1 MKKLFAIFCAVILMP
16 SFSSYAWIGG
26 PFSNNTYFG
35 EDGDDGV
42 YEAVAIPVGGQFNNG
57 IGMYRWG
64 VSNQSAFSDDATIS
78 VSVSVFDDEGNLAQ
92 TFVDVRPVA
101 SNIYFGGT
109 GQISHTWFIEGI
121 SYRGNCDGTA
131 NSGINSITCVGTATN
146 QRDTNL
152 YISSQFRAT
161 FENGGE
167 GVPVSRFSGR
177 GTGQTNDQ
185 FQGIFGNTFEPVPFR
200 FSVFGSKVAS
210 FVTVNG
216 TFSF

>member
-1 MKKLFAIFCAVILMP
+1 MP

-42 YEAVAIPVGGQFNNG
+42 YEAVAIPTNGGFSRNG
-57 IGMYRWG
+57 IGMFRWG
-64 VSNQSAFSDDATIS
+64 VANDSAFTDDATTS
-78 VSVSVFDDEGNLAQ
+78 VSVALFDDQGNVIQ
-92 TFVDVRPVA
+92 SFVDVRPIA

-109 GQISHTWFIEGI
+109 GQISHTWFIEGV

-131 NSGINSITCVGTATN
+131 NSGVNTITCVGTASN
-146 QRDTNL
+146 PQDTNE
-152 YISSQFRAT
+152 YISSQFRAS
-161 FENGGE
+161 FENGGN

-177 GTGQTNDQ
+177 GRGQTADV
-185 FQGIFGNTFEPVPFR
+185 FAGVFGNDFEPTSFR
-200 FSVFGSKVAS
+200 FAVFGSKVS
-210 FVTVNG
+210 TFVTVNG